1 MHYQKDKQ
9 NRSSQPSLQRLL
21 LLSTIGG
28 ALLLNFGL
36 PGQTKA
42 EDLVIP
48 EENLNSA
55 PDLSVNA
62 PVSAPVEP
70 ALEPA
75 PQLAPESAAPESA
88 SEPAA
93 PPESLALPPADPGP
107 AWLDPNSVADQPSS
121 APTTDIGDST
131 TVINGAQ
138 NYNWKANTPYQAPD
152 EVVVSDRSSG
162 CQVSMA
168 PGQAIAAN
176 LCGAALQ
183 RQAYDSPAPNSGP
196 ISDPG
201 WQPSGSSWESSSTE
215 LAAAPASFDTIN
227 RKGQAI
233 PTVRP
238 LQKWLIKPLTG
249 ANPLKWIL
257 SNGERMLFP
266 LPIPV
271 DITSVF
277 GMRTHP
283 VLGTSRFHSGVDL
296 GAAMGT
302 PVLAAYS
309 GRVSLA
315 EVLGGYGLS
324 ILLEHDQGQ
333 QATQYA
339 HLSELFVKPGQ
350 WVQQG
355 TVIGLVGST
364 GLSTGPHLHFELQQA
379 TQNGWIAVDPTQA
392 LQIGFAQL
400 VQALQT
406 ARLAAQPQPR
416 TQPLPQQGGS

>member
-1 MHYQKDKQ
+1 MRHQQDKQ
-9 NRSSQPSLQRLL
+9 NRGSQPSLQRLL
-21 LLSTIGG
+21 LLSTIGS

-36 PGQTKA
+36 PGQMKA

-55 PDLSVNA
+55 PDPNVNP
-62 PVSAPVEP
+62 PVSAPVELAP
-70 ALEPA
+70 EPA
-75 PQLAPESAAPESA
+75 PEMAAPE
-88 SEPAA
+88 PAVS
-93 PPESLALPPADPGP
+93 PESLALPPVDPGP

-121 APTTDIGDST
+121 APTADIGDST
-131 TVINGAQ
+131 TVINGSQ

-152 EVVVSDRSSG
+152 EVVVSDRTSG
-162 CQVSMA
+162 CQASMA
-168 PGQAIAAN
+168 PGQAISAN

-183 RQAYDSPAPNSGP
+183 QQAYGDSPAPNSGP

-201 WQPSGSSWESSSTE
+201 WQPSGSRWESGSTE
-215 LAAAPASFDTIN
+215 LAAAPTSFDTLD
-227 RKGQAI
+227 RRGQSI

-238 LQKWLIKPLTG
+238 LQKWLLKPLTD
-249 ANPLKWIL
+249 AKPLKWIL

-271 DITSVF
+271 DITSIF

-296 GAAMGT
+296 GAPMGT

-309 GRVSLA
+309 GRVNLA
-315 EVLGGYGLS
+315 EFLGGYGLS

-364 GLSTGPHLHFELQQA
+364 GLSTGPHLHFELQQV
-379 TQNGWIAVDPTQA
+379 TQNGLVAVDPTQA

-406 ARLAAQPQPR
+406 ARLAAQP
-416 TQPLPQQGGS
+416 LPQQSGS

>member
-9 NRSSQPSLQRLL
+9 NRSSQPSLQRLF

-55 PDLSVNA
+55 PDPNVNA
-62 PVSAPVEP
+62 PASAPVELAP
-70 ALEPA
+70 EPA
-75 PQLAPESAAPESA
+75 PEMAAPEPA
-88 SEPAA
+88 PEPAA
-93 PPESLALPPADPGP
+93 PSESLALPPADPGP
-107 AWLDPNSVADQPSS
+107 TWLDPNSVADQPSS
-121 APTTDIGDST
+121 APTADIGDST
-131 TVINGAQ
+131 TVINGSQ

-152 EVVVSDRSSG
+152 EVVVSDRTRG
-162 CQVSMA
+162 CQASMA
-168 PGQAIAAN
+168 PGQSISAN

-196 ISDPG
+196 ISNPG
-201 WQPSGSSWESSSTE
+201 WQPSDSSWESSSTK
-215 LAAAPASFDTIN
+215 LAAPPASFDTLD
-227 RKGQAI
+227 RRGQAI

-238 LQKWLIKPLTG
+238 LQKWLLKPLTG
-249 ANPLKWIL
+249 SNPLKWVL

-271 DITSVF
+271 DITSIF

-283 VLGTSRFHSGVDL
+283 VLGASRFHSGVDL
-296 GAAMGT
+296 GAPMGT

-315 EVLGGYGLS
+315 EFLGGYGLS

-379 TQNGWIAVDPTQA
+379 TLNGLVAVDPTQA

-406 ARLAAQPQPR
+406 ARLAAQPQPK
-416 TQPLPQQGGS
+416 TQPLLQQSGS